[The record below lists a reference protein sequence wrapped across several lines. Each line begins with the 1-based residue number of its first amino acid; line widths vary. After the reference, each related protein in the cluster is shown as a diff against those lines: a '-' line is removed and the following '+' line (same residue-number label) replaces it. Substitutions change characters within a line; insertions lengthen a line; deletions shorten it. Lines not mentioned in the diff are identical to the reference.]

1 MEAEQT
7 TETPKP
13 KSTRKPAKKRA
24 RRQAKPPAA
33 PKQDA
38 TFAGISP
45 ANCPAACNATACVIS
60 GRGICAHPYKGGLQA
75 SLQTPDAVRR
85 LNEAKRVIG
94 KRKLDVAAE

>member
-1 MEAEQT
+1 MTT
-7 TETPKP
+7 TETPIETP
-13 KSTRKPAKKRA
+13 KKTKQKPAKKRA
-24 RRQAKPPAA
+24 RAAATPPA
-33 PKQDA
+33 PKQDTA
-38 TFAGISP
+38 YAGISP
-45 ANCPAACNATACVIS
+45 ANCPTACNATACVIS

>member
-1 MEAEQT
+1 METEQT
-7 TETPKP
+7 IEKP
-13 KSTRKPAKKRA
+13 KAPRKPAKKRA
-24 RRQAKPPAA
+24 RAKAKPAPT

-38 TFAGISP
+38 AFAGISP
-45 ANCPAACNATACVIS
+45 ANCPTACSATACVIS
-60 GRGICAHPYKGGLQA
+60 GRSICAHPYKGGLQA

>member
-1 MEAEQT
+1 METEQT
-7 TETPKP
+7 NELPKP

-24 RRQAKPPAA
+24 RTKAKPAPA
-33 PKQDA
+33 PKQDGA
-38 TFAGISP
+38 YAGISP
-45 ANCPAACNATACVIS
+45 ANCPTACSATACVIS